1 MLFETLSFC
10 EPLNQFVLVSQR
22 NMPGVRLRSS
32 RWPAWLGEEPAD
44 EPHLQALLA
53 PYPSDEMVCWPVS
66 AARRQRQ
73 EQ

>member
-1 MLFETLSFC
+1 
-10 EPLNQFVLVSQR
+10 
-22 NMPGVRLRSS
+22 MPVILAPEV
-32 RWPAWLGEEPAD
+32 WPARLGEEPTD

>member
-32 RWPAWLGEEPAD
+32 RLFESGRHGLARNRRTNRTCRRYWPPTLPMRWSVG
-44 EPHLQALLA
+44 
-53 PYPSDEMVCWPVS
+53 
-66 AARRQRQ
+66 R
-73 EQ
+73 